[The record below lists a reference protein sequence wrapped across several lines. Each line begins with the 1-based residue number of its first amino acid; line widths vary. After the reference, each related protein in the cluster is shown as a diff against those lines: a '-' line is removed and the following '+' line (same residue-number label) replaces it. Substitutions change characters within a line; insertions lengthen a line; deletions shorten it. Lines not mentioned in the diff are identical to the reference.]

1 MLYHVRCECNGR
13 SQVVSSKARF
23 AEETFS
29 AAAERPK
36 GLYVRAGLMVGRR
49 STKYGYL
56 MGHGL
61 KVLNGG
67 WKAPKQSARI
77 NIRVVGSV
85 GMLDLT
91 CMTCGSSGTDG
102 SSSASLVDV
111 MPGSGVYWGPVYSGI
126 YANKARCE

>member
-1 MLYHVRCECNGR
+1 M
-13 SQVVSSKARF
+13 
-23 AEETFS
+23 
-29 AAAERPK
+29 
-36 GLYVRAGLMVGRR
+36 RAGVVGVPR
-49 STKYGYL
+49 SMKFGYL

-111 MPGSGVYWGPVYSGI
+111 MPGSVFIGDLFTAGSMLIKRDVSDCRVRNVLPDMVEVPESPYIDGSV
-126 YANKARCE
+126 